1 MARPRPQIGPLGD
14 AAQAERE
21 RRDLLD
27 AQRARRDA
35 AARSLIV
42 KTMITSV
49 ALVLLLLY
57 LMPLGYSIVTS
68 LKSKNQVS
76 DVQAPLLPSAR
87 VQFEYL
93 GQDYDVVQV
102 PIAGETRE
110 LALVR
115 RGRAASTFVD
125 PADPALREIEWE
137 GSWRTLQPVY
147 QLDLQ
152 WENYPRAFRFINFFQ
167 LLRNTLMYAI
177 ITTIAATF
185 SAAIVAYGFARFKF
199 PFKGVLFMLLIST
212 IILPPQATLV
222 PQYAV
227 FFRLGWVG
235 TWLPLIIPTFFANA
249 YNVFLL
255 RQYFLT
261 IPTELEE
268 AARVDGAGPIRT
280 FVSIILPSQAT
291 LVPTYAVFYRL
302 GWVGTWLPLIVP
314 TFFANAYNVF
324 LLRQYFLTIPTELE
338 EAARVDGAG
347 PIRTFVSVILPQA
360 VPAMIAVSLFHFFF
374 AWNDFFGPLIYLAGS
389 QELLPISVGL
399 FRFNGLYSSEP
410 QLIQAASIMTMIIPL
425 IIFFFAQ
432 RFFMQGVVITGV
444 DK

>member
-1 MARPRPQIGPLGD
+1 MARQRPRMEAFAD
-14 AAQAERE
+14 AGMDERE
-21 RRDLLD
+21 RREAAAL
-27 AQRARRDA
+27 ARSRRDA
-35 AARSLIV
+35 ATRSMVVRTLIF
-42 KTMITSV
+42 SV

-76 DVQAPLLPSAR
+76 DVQAPVLPSAR
-87 VQFEYL
+87 VQFEIG
-93 GQDYDVVQV
+93 GQNFDVVRV
-102 PIAGETRE
+102 PIDGDVRE

-115 RGRAASTFVD
+115 RGRAASGFVD
-125 PADPALREIEWE
+125 PANPDAGEIEWQ
-137 GSWRTLQPVY
+137 GSWRTLEPVY
-147 QLDLQ
+147 TLDLQ
-152 WENYPRAFRFINFFQ
+152 WENYPTAFRFINFFQ

-185 SAAIVAYGFARFKF
+185 SAAIVAYGFARFRF

-280 FVSIILPSQAT
+280 FVSIILP
-291 LVPTYAVFYRL
+291 
-302 GWVGTWLPLIVP
+302 
-314 TFFANAYNVF
+314 
-324 LLRQYFLTIPTELE
+324 
-338 EAARVDGAG
+338 
-347 PIRTFVSVILPQA
+347 QA

-389 QELLPISVGL
+389 QDLLPISVGL

-410 QLIQAASIMTMIIPL
+410 QLIQAASIMTMLIPL
-425 IIFFFAQ
+425 TIFFFAQ

>member
-1 MARPRPQIGPLGD
+1 MARPTRPLPLFRSGDPAERAHTD
-14 AAQAERE
+14 AAM
-21 RRDLLD
+21 
-27 AQRARRDA
+27 
-35 AARSLIV
+35 RSLIV
-42 KTMITSV
+42 KVLITST

-57 LMPLGYSIVTS
+57 LMPLGYSIATS
-68 LKSKNQVS
+68 LKSKNQVT

-87 VQFEYL
+87 VTFEHD
-93 GQDYDVVQV
+93 GQAFDVLRV
-102 PIAGETRE
+102 PIDGDVRE
-110 LALVR
+110 LAITR
-115 RGRAASTFVD
+115 RGRTNSTFVD
-125 PADPALREIEWE
+125 PADPGAAPVEWD
-137 GSWRTLQPVY
+137 GSWRTLEPVY
-147 QLDLQ
+147 VPDPK
-152 WENYPRAFRFINFFQ
+152 WENYPTAFRFINFFQ
-167 LLRNTLMYAI
+167 LLRNTLMYAV

-185 SAAIVAYGFARFKF
+185 SAAIVAYGFARFRF
-199 PFKGVLFMLLIST
+199 PYKGVLFMVLIST
-212 IILPPQATLV
+212 
-222 PQYAV
+222 
-227 FFRLGWVG
+227 
-235 TWLPLIIPTFFANA
+235 
-249 YNVFLL
+249 
-255 RQYFLT
+255 
-261 IPTELEE
+261 
-268 AARVDGAGPIRT
+268 
-280 FVSIILPSQAT
+280 IILPSQAT

-302 GWVGTWLPLIVP
+302 GWVGTWLPLIIP

-389 QELLPISVGL
+389 QDLLPISVGL

-410 QLIQAASIMTMIIPL
+410 QLIQAASIMTMVIPL